1 MVATAV
7 GRCTRTSCTVGE
19 REAQAPAFP
28 RGLVFRSASRR
39 FSRTA
44 LHCDAVSWAQLI
56 RMRFMPAASIW
67 CTMSA
72 SVAASVGMVTAIHA
86 VG

>member
-1 MVATAV
+1 
-7 GRCTRTSCTVGE
+7 
-19 REAQAPAFP
+19 
-28 RGLVFRSASRR
+28 
-39 FSRTA
+39 
-44 LHCDAVSWAQLI
+44 
-56 RMRFMPAASIW
+56 MRFMPAASIW